1 MRSAVLVRP
10 MMAMASARDGSSHA
24 LSGVPTLE
32 VEALDVDADADA
44 EAARERHDIAS
55 RASIVRCARRRA
67 GMRAATMR

>member
-1 MRSAVLVRP
+1 MRP
-10 MMAMASARDGSSHA
+10 MLAMASARDGSSHA

-44 EAARERHDIAS
+44 EASHERHDTAS
-55 RASIVRCARRRA
+55 RASIVRRARRRA

>member
-1 MRSAVLVRP
+1 VRP
-10 MMAMASARDGSSHA
+10 MLAMASARDGSSHA

-44 EAARERHDIAS
+44 EASHERHDTAL
-55 RASIVRCARRRA
+55 RASIVRRARRRA